1 MKPWVHEDAD
11 YFAAL
16 LIGSGDAGRA
26 VIKPCQA
33 VEQMRL
39 VPTRD
44 SRVTDIALNTL
55 DVQKRV
61 PHRARLK
68 LRAGGAGEVNGF
80 EAPERGGKIITSGG
94 DRFSKEE
101 SVLDGHAGALRQRL
115 QRRVR
120 GVS

>member
-1 MKPWVHEDAD
+1 M
-11 YFAAL
+11 L
-16 LIGSGDAGRA
+16 GA

-39 VPTRD
+39 VPPRD
-44 SRVTDIALNTL
+44 SRVRDIALNTL

-68 LRAGGAGEVNGF
+68 LHAGGAGEVNGF

-101 SVLDGHAGALRQRL
+101 LLMPH
-115 QRRVR
+115 RRAISNRAAPAKIHHRV
-120 GVS
+120 